1 MEFLKDFGIQP
12 TLLVAQI
19 VNFLIILFLL
29 KKFFYKPII
38 KLLDDRKKKIE
49 ESLKNADLIE
59 ERLNQTEEKSAQ
71 IIEEARRNSQNLIS
85 ESKKE
90 ADRILAQAAIEARKS
105 AEQTILDAQT
115 QLNLQKQEIKKEI
128 EKETLILVVEV
139 VKKVLGRTINPK
151 EKQIM
156 TSRAASEITRKIQ

>member
-1 MEFLKDFGIQP
+1 MEFLNEFGIQP
-12 TLLVAQI
+12 TLLIAQI

-49 ESLKNADLIE
+49 ESLKNAELIE
-59 ERLNQTEEKSAQ
+59 ERLKQTEEKSAQ
-71 IIEEARRNSQNLIS
+71 IIEESRRNSQNLIA

-90 ADRILAQAAIEARKS
+90 ANRILTQAAIEARKS

-115 QLNLQKQEIKKEI
+115 QINLQNQEMKKEL
-128 EKETLILVVEV
+128 EKETLSLVVAV
-139 VKKVLGRTINPK
+139 VNKVLGRTVSPK
-151 EKQIM
+151 EKQVL

>member
-1 MEFLKDFGIQP
+1 MEFLNEFGIQP
-12 TLLVAQI
+12 TLLIAQI

-49 ESLKNADLIE
+49 ESLKNADFIE
-59 ERLNQTEEKSAQ
+59 ERLKQTEEKSIQ
-71 IIEEARRNSQNLIS
+71 IIEEARRNSQNLIT

-115 QLNLQKQEIKKEI
+115 QLNLQKQEMKKEL
-128 EKETLILVVEV
+128 EGETLTLVVEV
-139 VKKVLGRTINPK
+139 VRKVLGRTVSPK
-151 EKQIM
+151 EKQVL
-156 TSRAASEITRKIQ
+156 TSRAASEIGRKIQ

>member
-19 VNFLIILFLL
+19 VNFLLILFLL

-49 ESLKNADLIE
+49 ESLKNAELIE
-59 ERLNQTEEKSAQ
+59 ERLKQTEEKSAQ

-90 ADRILAQAAIEARKS
+90 ADRVLAQAAIEARKS
-105 AEQTILDAQT
+105 AEQTIADTQT
-115 QLNLQKQEIKKEI
+115 QISLQKVEMKKEL
-128 EKETLILVVEV
+128 EKETLTLVAEV
-139 VKKVLGRTINPK
+139 VRKVLGRTVSPK
-151 EKQIM
+151 EKQVL
-156 TSRAASEITRKIQ
+156 TSRAASEIGRKI

>member
-1 MEFLKDFGIQP
+1 MGFLKDFGIQP

-38 KLLDDRKKKIE
+38 KLLDDRKKKID
-49 ESLKNADLIE
+49 ESLKNAELIE
-59 ERLNQTEEKSAQ
+59 ERLKQTEEKSAQ

-105 AEQTILDAQT
+105 TEQTILDAQT
-115 QLNLQKQEIKKEI
+115 QINLQKVEMKKEL
-128 EKETLILVVEV
+128 EKETLSLVVAV
-139 VKKVLGRTINPK
+139 VNKVLGRTVSPK
-151 EKQIM
+151 EKQTL
-156 TSRAASEITRKIQ
+156 TSKAASEIGRQIQ

>member
-1 MEFLKDFGIQP
+1 MEFLNEFGIQP
-12 TLLVAQI
+12 TLLIAQI

-49 ESLKNADLIE
+49 ESLKNADFIE
-59 ERLNQTEEKSAQ
+59 ERLKQTEEKSIQ
-71 IIEEARRNSQNLIS
+71 IIEEARRNSQNLIT

-105 AEQTILDAQT
+105 TEQTILDAQT
-115 QLNLQKQEIKKEI
+115 QLNVQKEQMKKEL
-128 EKETLILVVEV
+128 EGETLTLVVEV
-139 VKKVLGRTINPK
+139 VRKVLGRTVSPK
-151 EKQIM
+151 EKQVL
-156 TSRAASEITRKIQ
+156 TSRAASEIGRKIQ

>member
-1 MEFLKDFGIQP
+1 MGFLKEFGIQP
-12 TLLVAQI
+12 TLLIAQI

-90 ADRILAQAAIEARKS
+90 ADRILAQAAIEARKNT
-105 AEQTILDAQT
+105 EQAIADAQT
-115 QLNLQKQEIKKEI
+115 QISLQKQEMK
-128 EKETLILVVEV
+128 KETLSLVVAV
-139 VKKVLGRTINPK
+139 VNKVLGRTINPK
-151 EKQIM
+151 EKQAL
-156 TSRAASEITRKIQ
+156 TSKAASEIGRQIQ

>member
-12 TLLVAQI
+12 TLLIAQI

-49 ESLKNADLIE
+49 ESLKNAELIE
-59 ERLNQTEEKSAQ
+59 ERLKQTEEKSAQ
-71 IIEEARRNSQNLIS
+71 IIEEARRNSQNLIT

-90 ADRILAQAAIEARKS
+90 ADRILAQAAIETRKS
-105 AEQTILDAQT
+105 AEQAILDAQAQIT
-115 QLNLQKQEIKKEI
+115 LQKVEMKKEL
-128 EKETLILVVEV
+128 EKETLSLVVAV
-139 VKKVLGRTINPK
+139 VNKVLGRTVSPK
-151 EKQIM
+151 EKQVL
-156 TSRAASEITRKIQ
+156 TSRAASEIIRKIQ

>member
-49 ESLKNADLIE
+49 ESLKNAELIE
-59 ERLNQTEEKSAQ
+59 ERLQQTEEKSTQ
-71 IIEEARRNSQNLIS
+71 IIEESRRNSQNLIS

-105 AEQTILDAQT
+105 TEQTILDAQT
-115 QLNLQKQEIKKEI
+115 QINLQKVEMKKEL
-128 EKETLILVVEV
+128 EKETLSLVVAV
-139 VKKVLGRTINPK
+139 VNKVLGRTVSPK
-151 EKQIM
+151 EKQVL

>member
-19 VNFLIILFLL
+19 VNFLLILFLL

-49 ESLKNADLIE
+49 ESLKNAELIE
-59 ERLNQTEEKSAQ
+59 ERLKQTEEKSAQ
-71 IIEEARRNSQNLIS
+71 IIEEARRNSQNLIT

-90 ADRILAQAAIEARKS
+90 ADRILAQAGIEVRKS
-105 AEQTILDAQT
+105 AEQTILDAQA
-115 QLNLQKQEIKKEI
+115 QISLQKVEMKKEL
-128 EKETLILVVEV
+128 EKETLSLVVAV
-139 VKKVLGRTINPK
+139 VNKVLGRTVSPK
-151 EKQIM
+151 EKQVL

>member
-1 MEFLKDFGIQP
+1 MGFLKDFGIQP

-19 VNFLIILFLL
+19 VNFLLILFLL

-49 ESLKNADLIE
+49 ESLKNAELIE
-59 ERLNQTEEKSAQ
+59 ERLKQTEEKSAQ
-71 IIEEARRNSQNLIS
+71 IIEEARRNSQNLIT

-105 AEQTILDAQT
+105 AEQTIADTQT
-115 QLNLQKQEIKKEI
+115 QISLQKVEMKKEL
-128 EKETLILVVEV
+128 EKETLSLVVAV
-139 VKKVLGRTINPK
+139 VNKVLGRTVSPK
-151 EKQIM
+151 EKQVL

>member
-1 MEFLKDFGIQP
+1 MGFLKDFGIQP

-19 VNFLIILFLL
+19 VNFLLILFLL

-49 ESLKNADLIE
+49 ESLKNAEVIE
-59 ERLNQTEEKSAQ
+59 ERLKQTEEKSAQ
-71 IIEEARRNSQNLIS
+71 IIEEARRNSQNLIT

-90 ADRILAQAAIEARKS
+90 ADRILTQAAIEVRKS
-105 AEQTILDAQT
+105 AEQTILDAQA
-115 QLNLQKQEIKKEI
+115 QISLQKVEMKKEL
-128 EKETLILVVEV
+128 EKETLSLVVAV
-139 VKKVLGRTINPK
+139 VNKVLGRTVSPK
-151 EKQIM
+151 EKQVL

>member
-1 MEFLKDFGIQP
+1 MGFLKDFGIQP

-49 ESLKNADLIE
+49 ESLKNAEVIE
-59 ERLNQTEEKSAQ
+59 ERLKQTEEKSAQ
-71 IIEEARRNSQNLIS
+71 IIEEARRNSQNLIT

-90 ADRILAQAAIEARKS
+90 ADRILAQAAIEVRKS
-105 AEQTILDAQT
+105 AEQTILDAQA
-115 QLNLQKQEIKKEI
+115 QISLQKVEMKKEL
-128 EKETLILVVEV
+128 EKETLSLVVAV
-139 VKKVLGRTINPK
+139 VNKVLGRTVSPK
-151 EKQIM
+151 EKQVL
-156 TSRAASEITRKIQ
+156 TSRAASEIGRKIQ

>member
-1 MEFLKDFGIQP
+1 MDFLKDFGIQP

-49 ESLKNADLIE
+49 ESLKNAEVIE
-59 ERLNQTEEKSAQ
+59 ERLKQTEEKSAQ
-71 IIEEARRNSQNLIS
+71 IIEEARRNSQNLIT

-105 AEQTILDAQT
+105 TEQAILDAQT
-115 QLNLQKQEIKKEI
+115 KISLQKVEMKKEL
-128 EKETLILVVEV
+128 EKETLSLVVAV
-139 VKKVLGRTINPK
+139 VNKVLGRTVSPK
-151 EKQIM
+151 EKQVL
-156 TSRAASEITRKIQ
+156 TSRAASEIGRKIQ